1 MGEHLD
7 IVLADDHVV
16 FTDAL
21 TAILKQLGH
30 EVVAAVTSRAAL
42 ANNVQTLQPDICII
56 ENHLHDGDGVDLIE
70 QLTGASPHTRI
81 VVLTADRDPGTLRR
95 ALDAGAAGYVHKTR
109 GFAALLDVLSRVSG
123 GEVVIE
129 GSFARPNALAE
140 QPPPQLLRMANYLTH
155 RELECL
161 ALLAAGLDTATM
173 AARLGLSTTTI
184 RSHVQAVLTKLG
196 VHSRLEAASLAMRY
210 HLVDATE
217 PCEPSDDSWIAATRS
232 PPNG

>member
-1 MGEHLD
+1 
-7 IVLADDHVV
+7 
-16 FTDAL
+16 
-21 TAILKQLGH
+21 
-30 EVVAAVTSRAAL
+30 
-42 ANNVQTLQPDICII
+42 
-56 ENHLHDGDGVDLIE
+56 
-70 QLTGASPHTRI
+70 
-81 VVLTADRDPGTLRR
+81 
-95 ALDAGAAGYVHKTR
+95 
-109 GFAALLDVLSRVSG
+109 
-123 GEVVIE
+123 
-129 GSFARPNALAE
+129 
-140 QPPPQLLRMANYLTH
+140 MANYLTH

-161 ALLAAGLDTATM
+161 ALLAAGLDTAAM